1 MTSLDQVQI
10 AGVPWP
16 RYKLVA
22 LALGLAVFAVVALV
36 AGDPAPAVLLAAA
49 TSTVVWLAFGLR
61 RPRQR

>member
-22 LALGLAVFAVVALV
+22 LLLGLVVFAVVGV
-36 AGDPAPAVLLAAA
+36 VTMSAGPAVLMAAA

-61 RPRQR
+61 RRH

>member
-1 MTSLDQVQI
+1 MDLVQI

-22 LALGLAVFAVVALV
+22 LALGFVVFAVVALV
-36 AGDPAPAVLLAAA
+36 TVDPAPAVLLAAA

-61 RPRQR
+61 RPRR

>member
-22 LALGLAVFAVVALV
+22 LVLGLVVFAVVGIVTAN
-36 AGDPAPAVLLAAA
+36 PAPAVLLAAG
-49 TSTVVWLAFGLR
+49 TSTVIWLAFSLR
-61 RPRQR
+61 RPRR